1 MTKTDLIQK
10 VKDVIAAPS
19 CCAEAKAA
27 AQSYLDALGT
37 DGESAA
43 AKALVAELDED
54 VCSIGDLIAFA
65 ESDHGKA
72 IFGAEKAAAMAAA
85 AKKAQADGAKYC
97 ICPAC
102 AAGGVLLDNR
112 ALLLS

>member
-10 VKDVIAAPS
+10 VREVIAAPS

-27 AQSYLDALGT
+27 AQTYLDALGT
-37 DGESAA
+37 DGEPAA
-43 AKALVAELDED
+43 AKALAAELGED
-54 VCSIGDLIAFA
+54 VCSIGDLVAFA

-72 IFGAEKAAAMAAA
+72 IFGAEKAAAMAVA
-85 AKKAQADGAKYC
+85 AKKAQSAGAKYC

-102 AAGGVLLDNR
+102 AAGGAILDNR
-112 ALLLS
+112 DLLLS

>member
-1 MTKTDLIQK
+1 MTKNDLIQK
-10 VKDVIAAPS
+10 VKDVIAASS

-27 AQSYLDALGT
+27 AQSYLDSLGT
-37 DGESAA
+37 DGEQAA
-43 AKALVAELDED
+43 AKALLAELDED
-54 VCSIGDLIAFA
+54 VCSIGDLVAFA

-72 IFGAEKAAAMAAA
+72 IFGEEKAAAMAAA

-102 AAGGVLLDNR
+102 AAGGAILDNR
-112 ALLLS
+112 NLLLS